1 MRQSPRWARVLL
13 RWLAPPG
20 DADDL
25 LGDLEE
31 AYRIHTRRHG
41 PIEAH
46 VRTGLET
53 LDMAAALVRTRID
66 MFGSYR
72 GSTAMQDYKLGF
84 RMLIKYPG
92 LTLAGGLAIALAIGI
107 GAGWYDVMSDVLRPR
122 LPLPGGDRFVE
133 VQMRNVATSQGEWR
147 VLHDF
152 AIWRQEARSIE
163 ELGAYRTIERNLVL
177 GDAQSAPVTVAAI
190 TASAFRLVQVPPLHG
205 RPLLDADERPGAPP
219 VVVLG
224 YDVWRQ
230 WFGGR
235 ADAIGDTA
243 QLGRTVATVVG
254 IMPEGFAFPVNHQL
268 WTPLQLLGSGYAPL
282 EGSAVQV
289 FGRLA
294 PGATRAQANVELTA
308 LAERIAAA
316 SPPTHQH
323 LRPRVLAYGAE
334 YPDDESWIAVSV
346 THLPVILVL
355 IVACANVGTL
365 VYARTATRDAEIATR
380 YALGASR
387 GRIIGQLFIEAL
399 VLASVAA
406 IVGLWAAHWTLKWGF
421 DVYMAGEGYVPP
433 FWIDPGLKLRTV
445 LYAAVLT
452 TTGAAMLGILPA
464 IKATGSNVQ
473 AQLRNLGSGASTLR
487 FGWGWTTVMLFEVA
501 LTVICIPVAWSFA
514 EEALRDRRIRAQF
527 PADQYLAAL
536 VAMDREAAAV
546 PGAGEPAF
554 RARLEQTY
562 RELERRVAQEPGVV
576 AVTFGNRLPGMSPV
590 WRRAEIEASD
600 GSAPIRVR
608 NLWTSAVGSGYFE
621 AFDKAIVAGRAFHDG
636 DRTAS
641 ATTVLVNQAFAR
653 QYSRYT
659 NGASPL
665 GRRVRYATDD
675 PAKPGPWLEI
685 VGIVEDMGMTP
696 TNGGEAAYVY
706 RAVSPATASPLVMGV
721 RMAGDPASLVPRL
734 RTLAASLDPDLK
746 LEEVRTLD
754 EIAWRE
760 DAPNMMI
767 TGASAAVVGLGLFM
781 SAAGIFSLM
790 SVSVARRTREI
801 GLRTALGASP
811 ARLLAAIFRRALV
824 LVGSGVAAGNFVILA
839 VTVWTGASEMAEALP
854 ITSVVMLTVGLLACV
869 EPARRALRIQPADA
883 LKEA

>member
-1 MRQSPRWARVLL
+1 
-13 RWLAPPG
+13 
-20 DADDL
+20 
-25 LGDLEE
+25 
-31 AYRIHTRRHG
+31 
-41 PIEAH
+41 
-46 VRTGLET
+46 
-53 LDMAAALVRTRID
+53 MAAALVGTRVDRFRT
-66 MFGSYR
+66 SR
-72 GSTAMQDYKLGF
+72 GSSLVQDCKLGF
-84 RMLIKYPG
+84 RMLVKYPG
-92 LTLAGGLAIALAIGI
+92 LTLAGGLALAIAIGI
-107 GAGWYDVMSDVLRPR
+107 GAAWYDLTRDVLQPTI
-122 LPLPGGDRFVE
+122 PLPEGDRIVE

-152 AIWRQEARSIE
+152 ATWREEARSIE

-177 GDAQSAPVTVAAI
+177 GDAQSAPVTVAEI
-190 TASAFRLVQVPPLHG
+190 TASAFGLVQVPPIHG
-205 RPLLDADERPGAPP
+205 RPLLDADEQPGAPP

-235 ADAIGDTA
+235 ADAIGNTA
-243 QLGRTVATVVG
+243 QLGRIVATVVG
-254 IMPEGFAFPVNHQL
+254 IMPEGFAFPLNHQL
-268 WTPLQLLGSGYAPL
+268 WMPLQLRGSGYAPL

-308 LAERIAAA
+308 LAERTAAA
-316 SPPTHQH
+316 APQTHQH

-334 YPDDESWIAVSV
+334 YPDDQSWIAFSM

-406 IVGLWAAHWTLKWGF
+406 IVGLGVANWVLKWGF
-421 DVYMAGEGYVPP
+421 NVYLAGDYVPP
-433 FWIDPGLKLRTV
+433 FWLDPGLKLRTV

-452 TTGAAMLGILPA
+452 TAGAAIVGILPA

-473 AQLRNLGSGASTLR
+473 AQLRNLASGGSTLR
-487 FGWGWTTVMLFEVA
+487 FGWGWTTVMLFDVA
-501 LTVICIPVAWSFA
+501 LTVICIPVGWSVA
-514 EEALRDRRIRAQF
+514 EEALRDRRIRTQF
-527 PADQYLAAL
+527 PADQYVAAY
-536 VAMDREAAAV
+536 VVMDQEAAPASD
-546 PGAGEPAF
+546 GEEPAF
-554 RARLEQTY
+554 RARFEQTY

-590 WRRAEIEASD
+590 WRRAEIETTD

-621 AFDKAIVAGRAFHDG
+621 AFDRAIVAGRGFHDG
-636 DRTAS
+636 DRIAS
-641 ATTVLVNQAFAR
+641 ASTALVNEAFAR
-653 QYSRYT
+653 QYT
-659 NGASPL
+659 KGASPI

-685 VGIVEDMGMTP
+685 VGMVEDVGMTP
-696 TNGGEAAYVY
+696 TNRGEAAYVY
-706 RAVSPATASPLVMGV
+706 RAVSPTTASPLVMGV
-721 RMAGDPASLVPRL
+721 RMAGDPASLAPRL
-734 RTLAASLDPDLK
+734 RSIAASLDPGLRLD
-746 LEEVRTLD
+746 EVRTLD
-754 EIAWRE
+754 EFVWRE
-760 DAPNMMI
+760 DAPNMTI
-767 TGASAAVVGLGLFM
+767 TGASAAIVGLGLFM

-801 GLRTALGASP
+801 GLRVALGASP

-824 LVGSGVAAGNFVILA
+824 LVGSGVAVGNFVILA
-839 VTVWTGASEMAEALP
+839 LTVWTGASEIAEALP